1 MLDRRI
7 AQTITSRLERMPA
20 VVLLGP
26 RQVGRTTLA
35 KQVAKRWPTSH
46 YVDLATAP
54 NRDLIRRGPR
64 LYLEDHANDLV
75 ILDEVQRVPG
85 LFEELRGIM
94 DRGRRGHGRANGR
107 FLLVGSASQELLGQ
121 SGEPLAGRA
130 AYRMLYPLGVT
141 EVPAE
146 DHDTLWVRG
155 GFPKSFLAVNDRAS
169 RDWRRDLVA
178 TCIERDIPTLGP
190 RVQTEALH
198 LLWTM
203 LAREQ
208 GGLLNASQ
216 LARDLGIDGK
226 TVVRYI
232 DILAALMLVRPL
244 HPCFVNIGKRLTKAS
259 KIFVRDSGL
268 VHALLGLD
276 DHDSLLSHPVV
287 AASWEG
293 FAIENLIGSGEIGDS
308 RPVAGFYRTAAGAEV
323 DLVLEWAD
331 ERWAIDTTR
340 SLNPVPTRGFRSAI
354 KDVDPSRS
362 FVVYPGTE
370 RYRIAPNIEAIGLPD
385 LCQELIA
392 QAR

>member
-1 MLDRRI
+1 MLDRGLAR
-7 AQTITSRLERMPA
+7 TIVSRLERMPA

-26 RQVGRTTLA
+26 RQVGKTTLA
-35 KQVAKRWPTSH
+35 KQIAKRWPTTH
-46 YVDLATAP
+46 YIDLATAP
-54 NRDLIRRGPR
+54 SRDLIRGGPR

-85 LFEELRGIM
+85 LFEELRGII
-94 DRGRRGHGRANGR
+94 DRGRRGHGRENGR

-121 SGEPLAGRA
+121 PGERLAGRA
-130 AYRMLYPLGVT
+130 AYRELSPLEVT

-146 DHDTLWVRG
+146 KHDALWVRG
-155 GFPKSFLAVNDRAS
+155 GFPKSFRAATDSDS
-169 RDWRRDLVA
+169 RNWRRDLVA

-198 LLWTM
+198 RLWTM
-203 LAREQ
+203 LARDQ
-208 GGLLNASQ
+208 GGLLNASR

-232 DILAALMLVRPL
+232 DLLAALMFVRPL
-244 HPCFVNIGKRLTKAS
+244 HPYFANVGKRLTKAP
-259 KIFVRDSGL
+259 KVFVRDSGL

-276 DHDSLLSHPVV
+276 DLDSLLSHPVV

-293 FAIENLIGSGEIGDS
+293 FAIENLIGSGETGDS
-308 RPVAGFYRTAAGAEV
+308 RPTSGFYRTAAGAEI
-323 DLVLEWAD
+323 DLVLEWAG

-340 SLNPVPTRGFRSAI
+340 SLNPVPSRGFRSAI
-354 KDVDPSRS
+354 KDVEPSRS

-385 LCQELIA
+385 LCDELIP

>member
-1 MLDRRI
+1 MLDRRL
-7 AQTITSRLERMPA
+7 AQTIICRLERMPA

-26 RQVGRTTLA
+26 RQVGKTTLA
-35 KQVAKRWPTSH
+35 KQIAKRWPTSH

-54 NRDLIRRGPR
+54 SRDLIRRGPR

-75 ILDEVQRVPG
+75 ILDEVQRAPG
-85 LFEELRGIM
+85 LFEELRGII

-121 SGEPLAGRA
+121 SGESLAGRA
-130 AYRMLYPLGVT
+130 AYRALSPLGVT

-155 GFPKSFLAVNDRAS
+155 GFPTSFMAAHDSTS

-178 TCIERDIPTLGP
+178 TCLERDIPTLGP
-190 RVQTEALH
+190 RVQTDALH

-203 LAREQ
+203 LARDQ
-208 GGLLNASQ
+208 GGLLNASR

-232 DILAALMLVRPL
+232 DLLAALMFVRPL
-244 HPCFVNIGKRLTKAS
+244 HSYFVNVGKRLTKAP
-259 KIFVRDSGL
+259 KVFVRDSGL

-276 DHDSLLSHPVV
+276 DQDSLLSHPVV

-293 FAIENLIGSGEIGDS
+293 FAIENLIGSGEIGGS
-308 RPVAGFYRTAAGAEV
+308 RPIAGFYRTAARAEI

-331 ERWAIDTTR
+331 ERWAIDITR
-340 SLNPVPTRGFRSAI
+340 SLNPVPSRGFRSAI
-354 KDVDPSRS
+354 EDVEPSRS
-362 FVVYPGTE
+362 FVVYPGTD
-370 RYRIAPNIEAIGLPD
+370 RFRIAPNIEAIGLPD
-385 LCQELIA
+385 LCDQLIA
-392 QAR
+392 HSR